1 MPSLS
6 ELPGSL
12 KRRKLTKALERL
24 GFVIS
29 TKGGKGDHIKA
40 TCVRT
45 QKSLTLPDENL
56 SKNVLNYLLK
66 EIEKCSG
73 KTWEDIKKEL

>member
-6 ELPGSL
+6 ELPSNF

-24 GFVIS
+24 GYVIS

-40 TCVRT
+40 TCVKT
-45 QKSLTLPDENL
+45 QKCVILPDENL
-56 SKNVLNYLLK
+56 SKQVLNYVIK
-66 EIEKCSG
+66 EIEGYSDIK
-73 KTWEDIKKEL
+73 WEDIKKLL